1 MAGDRRAGGAL
12 GSAGAGRALGG
23 MGAGGAVGGTGAG
36 GALHGAG
43 ALDGTGA
50 AGPPPGG
57 AARAPGRPWSRYDD
71 ARTVIIRDIL
81 RTVISALVT
90 ETGRPRLAILDAG
103 GGTGGF
109 AVPLAGLGHNV
120 TLIDPSPDSLA
131 AAERRAAEMNVPL
144 RTVQGDVADLAMV
157 AGEASA
163 DLVLCHSVLE
173 YVDSPADA
181 MASIAQVV
189 RPAGAVSVLAA
200 SSVAAVIHRALAG
213 RFDDARRL
221 LAEIGTGQPGGA
233 GAEPGPSQPRRFTL
247 AAVVSLI
254 EGAGLR
260 AGPAHGVR
268 VFADLVPGMFADAD
282 PGAADAL
289 LALEQAASA
298 HPAFHYIA
306 TQFHIVGYR

>member
-1 MAGDRRAGGAL
+1 VAGDRRAGGAPE
-12 GSAGAGRALGG
+12 
-23 MGAGGAVGGTGAG
+23 GTGAG
-36 GALHGAG
+36 G

-50 AGPPPGG
+50 AGALERTG
-57 AARAPGRPWSRYDD
+57 AAGAPGRPWGRYDD
-71 ARTVIIRDIL
+71 ARTVILRDIL
-81 RTVISALVT
+81 RTVISALAA
-90 ETGRPRLAILDAG
+90 EAGRARLDILDAG

-120 TLIDPSPDSLA
+120 TVIDPSPDSLA
-131 AAERRAAEMNVPL
+131 AADRRAAEMNVPL
-144 RTVQGDVADLAMV
+144 NVVQGDVTDLAMV
-157 AGEASA
+157 AGDQSA

-181 MASIAQVV
+181 MAAIAQVL

-221 LAEIGTGQPGGA
+221 LAGISTGSGQPAGASTEPGA
-233 GAEPGPSQPRRFTL
+233 GRPRRFTL
-247 AAVVSLI
+247 AAVVGLI

-260 AGPAHGVR
+260 AGRAHGVR

-282 PGAADAL
+282 PGATDAL

-298 HPAFHYIA
+298 HPAFHDIA